1 MTTPIVIATATLITA
16 SMVAP
21 AAFTDANA
29 SDTHDTHSLSE
40 LVITATRIERSVF
53 DTPRAVTVLDR
64 RAIDDANVSS
74 TPDLFRYAEGVY
86 MQKTNQGGGSPFV
99 SGLTG
104 KQVLILIDGIRQNN
118 SYFRFGPHQYLNTI
132 DPATIERIEVVRGPT
147 SVLYGSDALGGT
159 INVITRRRTNFA
171 RDSDVDTRL
180 QARTQSA
187 ADATGVGLQME
198 GNAGALGFIGGTSF
212 KDYGDVDGGG
222 GLGEQVPGAY
232 EERSA
237 DLKLNWRLGE
247 NSEIIFGNQYVRQY
261 DVPKTSEV
269 TLGDKLEFNYEPQE
283 RLLSY
288 LELRSRQAG
297 PFDAMT
303 LNVSHHRQREGE
315 EIISRATPN
324 LQTRELTTVGT
335 LGMSLQFHNR
345 WGDRQNFT
353 YGLEYYRDEFDTSK
367 HALDL
372 VTRTWNA
379 QLPGTPNGA
388 TYESLGAYLQDEIQL
403 SERSDLIA
411 GMRYSRFESAG
422 RIASTQLSFD
432 TDNITASVNALYR
445 LTPHL
450 NLVAGLAQGF
460 RAPNMEDFFGR
471 VDFVSEILNTELKP
485 EESLTRE
492 LGFKYWSGALSG
504 EVFYFDT
511 DYEGF
516 IDRVTIAPGVR
527 QRRNI
532 ADVRI
537 RGIEGA
543 LQYRWKDRWLLIGTA
558 AWTHGEDENTG
569 EPIRRIP
576 PLNGS
581 LRLRHL
587 TTDRLWLEMA
597 AVLANRQDRLAPG
610 DLTDP
615 RIPPDGTAGYAAFDL
630 TASFSPSAQH
640 QLLLTLENIT
650 DKGYKTH
657 GSGIYAPGRSLNVGY
672 RLAFE

>member
-1 MTTPIVIATATLITA
+1 MTKPVVIATAVALAACTDA
-16 SMVAP
+16 SASDP
-21 AAFTDANA
+21 AAGGD
-29 SDTHDTHSLSE
+29 SLPE
-40 LVITATRIERSVF
+40 LVITATRIERNIF
-53 DTPRAVTVLDR
+53 DTPRAVTVLNR
-64 RAIDDANVSS
+64 PAIEAANVSS

-86 MQKTNQGGGSPFV
+86 MQKTNQGGGSPFI

-104 KQVLILIDGIRQNN
+104 KQVLILVDGIRQNN

-159 INVITRRRTNFA
+159 INVITRRRTDFTQ
-171 RDSDVDTRL
+171 DSDLGTRL

-187 ADATGVGLQME
+187 ADATALGLQME
-198 GNAGALGFIGGTSF
+198 GNVGTFGFIGGATF
-212 KDYGDVDGGG
+212 KDYGDLNGGG
-222 GLGEQVPGAY
+222 RIGEQVPSAY
-232 EERSA
+232 DERDA

-247 NSEIIFGNQYVRQY
+247 HTEIIFGNQYVRQF

-283 RLLSY
+283 RWLSY
-288 LELRSRQAG
+288 LELRSQEVG

-315 EIISRATPN
+315 EIIARATPN
-324 LQTRELTTVGT
+324 LQTRELTTIGT
-335 LGMSLQFHNR
+335 LGASLQFHNR
-345 WGDRQNFT
+345 WGDRQSFT

-367 HALDL
+367 HSLDL
-372 VTRTWNA
+372 ATGAWNA
-379 QLPGTPNGA
+379 QLPGTPDGA
-388 TYESLGAYLQDEIQL
+388 TYESLGAYLQDEIRL
-403 SERSDLIA
+403 SERGDLIA
-411 GMRYSRFESAG
+411 GVRYSRFESTG
-422 RIASTQLSFD
+422 RIGSTQLSFD
-432 TDNITASVNALYR
+432 TDTVTASINALYR

-471 VDFVSEILNTELKP
+471 VDFVSEIPNTELEP
-485 EESLTRE
+485 EKSLTRE
-492 LGFKYWSGALSG
+492 VGIKYRADALSG
-504 EVFYFDT
+504 EIFYFDT

-527 QRRNI
+527 QRQNL

-537 RGIEGA
+537 RGVEAA
-543 LQYRWKDRWLLIGTA
+543 LQYSWRDRWLVAGTA
-558 AWTHGEDENTG
+558 AWTHGEDERTG

-576 PLNGS
+576 PLTGS

-587 TTDRLWLEMA
+587 TTDRLWLELA
-597 AVLANRQDRLAPG
+597 AVLAGRQDRLAPG

-615 RIPPDGTAGYAAFDL
+615 RIPPGGTPGYAVFDVA
-630 TASFSPSAQH
+630 ASFRPSEQH
-640 QLLLTLENIT
+640 QLLLTLENVT
-650 DKGYKTH
+650 DRMYKTH
-657 GSGIYAPGRSLNVGY
+657 GSGLYAPGRSFNVGY
-672 RLAFE
+672 QLAFE